1 MAAAENNHFSKNV
14 ILLRLEDC
22 QRSNGSVLI
31 PNTIEM
37 ARIRRPDTGQYRP
50 NVQFSTNM
58 SEQIVQQTLQNSF
71 PTFDLNEGF
80 SCAGINNQSNAFNFH
95 GDRRIWDGS
104 TIRRNLRGNSVL
116 YIVMSEPTYDYQYWT
131 QWLRDNVHYEATI
144 TPAQSPLQGGDPFK
158 VTFTPAL
165 EQTVTSGFAKFKKTD
180 NVFATVELERSARFG
195 YLHGSSIPAA
205 PEPGLADVEIES
217 QGRIL
222 LGSTRIFYYPN
233 ERQTIAMVHFEES
246 SMFRRLCEDMS
257 ENFRGA
263 NSTSTGRPQ
272 TSATFGHAQQVQLL
286 CFLVYTA
293 AKEGAQHFV
302 EMIFS
307 CSAGRIV
314 FDAYKS
320 NSQLPEVI
328 AREHGN
334 LGIARYFENITERLL
349 KESST
354 GKECPKAIDWS
365 ELAKAT
371 DKTQQQLVKEDIQTT
386 SGAFEKKWDT
396 MVENQK
402 DTKSLLEHFS
412 EHEMELDGK
421 DLAEIQKE
429 MMEMS
434 SEFLKTA
441 NSLRAAAAKLEQVL
455 KGCQMTRIAGTS
467 AVLGGMLIIGGGI
480 FMSLGAAAPILAT
493 GIGVALCGT
502 TAEFGAD
509 IYEKVKNLIEIKK
522 AEKLLRKL
530 LMVIDEIG
538 QSKLGRKKEK
548 NLSYLHYLAQTHE
561 LNDPIREMLSG
572 PFEFKRKQAMNTK
585 EDTRHAPKVFVP
597 IGTQVPPKSNF
608 NARSSKAASK
618 AEGKSSVEVPLDVK
632 KIIWDTEVLGSTI
645 RAVIEIK
652 GFNAP
657 KVLREKA
664 GELEKL
670 ALLNDIIMNA
680 RKSDKSA

>member
-1 MAAAENNHFSKNV
+1 
-14 ILLRLEDC
+14 
-22 QRSNGSVLI
+22 
-31 PNTIEM
+31 
-37 ARIRRPDTGQYRP
+37 
-50 NVQFSTNM
+50 
-58 SEQIVQQTLQNSF
+58 
-71 PTFDLNEGF
+71 
-80 SCAGINNQSNAFNFH
+80 
-95 GDRRIWDGS
+95 
-104 TIRRNLRGNSVL
+104 
-116 YIVMSEPTYDYQYWT
+116 
-131 QWLRDNVHYEATI
+131 
-144 TPAQSPLQGGDPFK
+144 
-158 VTFTPAL
+158 
-165 EQTVTSGFAKFKKTD
+165 
-180 NVFATVELERSARFG
+180 
-195 YLHGSSIPAA
+195 
-205 PEPGLADVEIES
+205 
-217 QGRIL
+217 
-222 LGSTRIFYYPN
+222 
-233 ERQTIAMVHFEES
+233 
-246 SMFRRLCEDMS
+246 
-257 ENFRGA
+257 
-263 NSTSTGRPQ
+263 
-272 TSATFGHAQQVQLL
+272 
-286 CFLVYTA
+286 
-293 AKEGAQHFV
+293 
-302 EMIFS
+302 
-307 CSAGRIV
+307 
-314 FDAYKS
+314 
-320 NSQLPEVI
+320 
-328 AREHGN
+328 
-334 LGIARYFENITERLL
+334 
-349 KESST
+349 
-354 GKECPKAIDWS
+354 
-365 ELAKAT
+365 
-371 DKTQQQLVKEDIQTT
+371 
-386 SGAFEKKWDT
+386 

-455 KGCQMTRIAGTS
+455 KGCQITRIAGRG

-502 TAEFGAD
+502 TAQVGAD
-509 IYEKVKNLIEIKK
+509 IYEKVENLMEIKK

-561 LNDPIREMLSG
+561 LNDPIIEMLSE

-597 IGTQVPPKSNF
+597 IVTQVPPKSNF
-608 NARSSKAASK
+608 NARSPKAASK

-652 GFNAP
+652 GFDAP

>member
-1 MAAAENNHFSKNV
+1 M
-14 ILLRLEDC
+14 
-22 QRSNGSVLI
+22 
-31 PNTIEM
+31 
-37 ARIRRPDTGQYRP
+37 
-50 NVQFSTNM
+50 
-58 SEQIVQQTLQNSF
+58 
-71 PTFDLNEGF
+71 
-80 SCAGINNQSNAFNFH
+80 
-95 GDRRIWDGS
+95 
-104 TIRRNLRGNSVL
+104 
-116 YIVMSEPTYDYQYWT
+116 
-131 QWLRDNVHYEATI
+131 
-144 TPAQSPLQGGDPFK
+144 
-158 VTFTPAL
+158 
-165 EQTVTSGFAKFKKTD
+165 
-180 NVFATVELERSARFG
+180 
-195 YLHGSSIPAA
+195 
-205 PEPGLADVEIES
+205 
-217 QGRIL
+217 
-222 LGSTRIFYYPN
+222 
-233 ERQTIAMVHFEES
+233 
-246 SMFRRLCEDMS
+246 
-257 ENFRGA
+257 
-263 NSTSTGRPQ
+263 
-272 TSATFGHAQQVQLL
+272 
-286 CFLVYTA
+286 
-293 AKEGAQHFV
+293 
-302 EMIFS
+302 
-307 CSAGRIV
+307 
-314 FDAYKS
+314 
-320 NSQLPEVI
+320 
-328 AREHGN
+328 
-334 LGIARYFENITERLL
+334 
-349 KESST
+349 
-354 GKECPKAIDWS
+354 
-365 ELAKAT
+365 
-371 DKTQQQLVKEDIQTT
+371 
-386 SGAFEKKWDT
+386 
-396 MVENQK
+396 ENQK

-434 SEFLKTA
+434 SEFHKTA

-455 KGCQMTRIAGTS
+455 KGCQMTRIAGRG

-561 LNDPIREMLSG
+561 LNDPIIEMLSG

-597 IGTQVPPKSNF
+597 IVTQVPPKSNF
-608 NARSSKAASK
+608 NARSPKAASK

>member
-1 MAAAENNHFSKNV
+1 M
-14 ILLRLEDC
+14 
-22 QRSNGSVLI
+22 
-31 PNTIEM
+31 
-37 ARIRRPDTGQYRP
+37 
-50 NVQFSTNM
+50 
-58 SEQIVQQTLQNSF
+58 
-71 PTFDLNEGF
+71 
-80 SCAGINNQSNAFNFH
+80 
-95 GDRRIWDGS
+95 
-104 TIRRNLRGNSVL
+104 
-116 YIVMSEPTYDYQYWT
+116 
-131 QWLRDNVHYEATI
+131 
-144 TPAQSPLQGGDPFK
+144 
-158 VTFTPAL
+158 
-165 EQTVTSGFAKFKKTD
+165 
-180 NVFATVELERSARFG
+180 
-195 YLHGSSIPAA
+195 
-205 PEPGLADVEIES
+205 
-217 QGRIL
+217 
-222 LGSTRIFYYPN
+222 
-233 ERQTIAMVHFEES
+233 
-246 SMFRRLCEDMS
+246 
-257 ENFRGA
+257 
-263 NSTSTGRPQ
+263 
-272 TSATFGHAQQVQLL
+272 
-286 CFLVYTA
+286 
-293 AKEGAQHFV
+293 
-302 EMIFS
+302 
-307 CSAGRIV
+307 
-314 FDAYKS
+314 
-320 NSQLPEVI
+320 
-328 AREHGN
+328 
-334 LGIARYFENITERLL
+334 
-349 KESST
+349 
-354 GKECPKAIDWS
+354 
-365 ELAKAT
+365 
-371 DKTQQQLVKEDIQTT
+371 
-386 SGAFEKKWDT
+386 
-396 MVENQK
+396 ENQK

-455 KGCQMTRIAGTS
+455 KGCQMTRIAGRG

-502 TAEFGAD
+502 TAQVGAD
-509 IYEKVKNLIEIKK
+509 IYEKVENLMEIKK

-561 LNDPIREMLSG
+561 LNDPIIEMLSE

-597 IGTQVPPKSNF
+597 IVTQVPPKSNF
-608 NARSSKAASK
+608 NARSPKAASK

-652 GFNAP
+652 GFDAP

>member
-1 MAAAENNHFSKNV
+1 M
-14 ILLRLEDC
+14 
-22 QRSNGSVLI
+22 
-31 PNTIEM
+31 
-37 ARIRRPDTGQYRP
+37 
-50 NVQFSTNM
+50 
-58 SEQIVQQTLQNSF
+58 
-71 PTFDLNEGF
+71 
-80 SCAGINNQSNAFNFH
+80 
-95 GDRRIWDGS
+95 
-104 TIRRNLRGNSVL
+104 
-116 YIVMSEPTYDYQYWT
+116 
-131 QWLRDNVHYEATI
+131 
-144 TPAQSPLQGGDPFK
+144 
-158 VTFTPAL
+158 
-165 EQTVTSGFAKFKKTD
+165 
-180 NVFATVELERSARFG
+180 
-195 YLHGSSIPAA
+195 
-205 PEPGLADVEIES
+205 
-217 QGRIL
+217 
-222 LGSTRIFYYPN
+222 
-233 ERQTIAMVHFEES
+233 
-246 SMFRRLCEDMS
+246 
-257 ENFRGA
+257 
-263 NSTSTGRPQ
+263 
-272 TSATFGHAQQVQLL
+272 
-286 CFLVYTA
+286 
-293 AKEGAQHFV
+293 
-302 EMIFS
+302 
-307 CSAGRIV
+307 
-314 FDAYKS
+314 
-320 NSQLPEVI
+320 
-328 AREHGN
+328 
-334 LGIARYFENITERLL
+334 
-349 KESST
+349 
-354 GKECPKAIDWS
+354 
-365 ELAKAT
+365 
-371 DKTQQQLVKEDIQTT
+371 
-386 SGAFEKKWDT
+386 
-396 MVENQK
+396 ENQK

-455 KGCQMTRIAGTS
+455 KGCQMTRIAGRG

-502 TAEFGAD
+502 TAQVGAD
-509 IYEKVKNLIEIKK
+509 IYEKVENLIEIKK

-561 LNDPIREMLSG
+561 LNDPIIEMLSE

-597 IGTQVPPKSNF
+597 IVTQVPPKSNF
-608 NARSSKAASK
+608 NARSPKAASK

-652 GFNAP
+652 GFDAP

>member
-1 MAAAENNHFSKNV
+1 M
-14 ILLRLEDC
+14 
-22 QRSNGSVLI
+22 
-31 PNTIEM
+31 
-37 ARIRRPDTGQYRP
+37 
-50 NVQFSTNM
+50 
-58 SEQIVQQTLQNSF
+58 
-71 PTFDLNEGF
+71 
-80 SCAGINNQSNAFNFH
+80 
-95 GDRRIWDGS
+95 
-104 TIRRNLRGNSVL
+104 
-116 YIVMSEPTYDYQYWT
+116 
-131 QWLRDNVHYEATI
+131 
-144 TPAQSPLQGGDPFK
+144 
-158 VTFTPAL
+158 
-165 EQTVTSGFAKFKKTD
+165 
-180 NVFATVELERSARFG
+180 
-195 YLHGSSIPAA
+195 
-205 PEPGLADVEIES
+205 
-217 QGRIL
+217 
-222 LGSTRIFYYPN
+222 
-233 ERQTIAMVHFEES
+233 
-246 SMFRRLCEDMS
+246 
-257 ENFRGA
+257 
-263 NSTSTGRPQ
+263 
-272 TSATFGHAQQVQLL
+272 
-286 CFLVYTA
+286 
-293 AKEGAQHFV
+293 
-302 EMIFS
+302 
-307 CSAGRIV
+307 
-314 FDAYKS
+314 
-320 NSQLPEVI
+320 
-328 AREHGN
+328 
-334 LGIARYFENITERLL
+334 
-349 KESST
+349 
-354 GKECPKAIDWS
+354 
-365 ELAKAT
+365 
-371 DKTQQQLVKEDIQTT
+371 
-386 SGAFEKKWDT
+386 
-396 MVENQK
+396 ENQK

-455 KGCQMTRIAGTS
+455 KGCQITRIAGRG

-502 TAEFGAD
+502 TAQVGAD
-509 IYEKVKNLIEIKK
+509 IYEKVENLMEIKK

-561 LNDPIREMLSG
+561 LNDPIIEMLSE

-597 IGTQVPPKSNF
+597 IVTQVPPKSNF
-608 NARSSKAASK
+608 NARSPKAASK

-652 GFNAP
+652 GFDAP

>member
-1 MAAAENNHFSKNV
+1 
-14 ILLRLEDC
+14 
-22 QRSNGSVLI
+22 
-31 PNTIEM
+31 
-37 ARIRRPDTGQYRP
+37 
-50 NVQFSTNM
+50 
-58 SEQIVQQTLQNSF
+58 
-71 PTFDLNEGF
+71 
-80 SCAGINNQSNAFNFH
+80 
-95 GDRRIWDGS
+95 
-104 TIRRNLRGNSVL
+104 
-116 YIVMSEPTYDYQYWT
+116 
-131 QWLRDNVHYEATI
+131 
-144 TPAQSPLQGGDPFK
+144 
-158 VTFTPAL
+158 
-165 EQTVTSGFAKFKKTD
+165 
-180 NVFATVELERSARFG
+180 
-195 YLHGSSIPAA
+195 
-205 PEPGLADVEIES
+205 
-217 QGRIL
+217 
-222 LGSTRIFYYPN
+222 
-233 ERQTIAMVHFEES
+233 
-246 SMFRRLCEDMS
+246 
-257 ENFRGA
+257 
-263 NSTSTGRPQ
+263 
-272 TSATFGHAQQVQLL
+272 
-286 CFLVYTA
+286 
-293 AKEGAQHFV
+293 
-302 EMIFS
+302 
-307 CSAGRIV
+307 
-314 FDAYKS
+314 
-320 NSQLPEVI
+320 
-328 AREHGN
+328 
-334 LGIARYFENITERLL
+334 
-349 KESST
+349 
-354 GKECPKAIDWS
+354 
-365 ELAKAT
+365 
-371 DKTQQQLVKEDIQTT
+371 
-386 SGAFEKKWDT
+386 

-455 KGCQMTRIAGTS
+455 KGCQMTRIAGRG

-502 TAEFGAD
+502 TAQVGAD
-509 IYEKVKNLIEIKK
+509 IYEKVENLIEIKK

-561 LNDPIREMLSG
+561 LNDPIIEMLSE

-597 IGTQVPPKSNF
+597 IVTQVPPKSNF
-608 NARSSKAASK
+608 NARSPKAASK

-652 GFNAP
+652 GFDAP

>member
-1 MAAAENNHFSKNV
+1 M
-14 ILLRLEDC
+14 
-22 QRSNGSVLI
+22 
-31 PNTIEM
+31 
-37 ARIRRPDTGQYRP
+37 
-50 NVQFSTNM
+50 
-58 SEQIVQQTLQNSF
+58 
-71 PTFDLNEGF
+71 
-80 SCAGINNQSNAFNFH
+80 
-95 GDRRIWDGS
+95 
-104 TIRRNLRGNSVL
+104 
-116 YIVMSEPTYDYQYWT
+116 
-131 QWLRDNVHYEATI
+131 
-144 TPAQSPLQGGDPFK
+144 
-158 VTFTPAL
+158 
-165 EQTVTSGFAKFKKTD
+165 
-180 NVFATVELERSARFG
+180 
-195 YLHGSSIPAA
+195 
-205 PEPGLADVEIES
+205 
-217 QGRIL
+217 
-222 LGSTRIFYYPN
+222 
-233 ERQTIAMVHFEES
+233 
-246 SMFRRLCEDMS
+246 
-257 ENFRGA
+257 
-263 NSTSTGRPQ
+263 
-272 TSATFGHAQQVQLL
+272 
-286 CFLVYTA
+286 
-293 AKEGAQHFV
+293 
-302 EMIFS
+302 
-307 CSAGRIV
+307 
-314 FDAYKS
+314 
-320 NSQLPEVI
+320 
-328 AREHGN
+328 
-334 LGIARYFENITERLL
+334 
-349 KESST
+349 
-354 GKECPKAIDWS
+354 
-365 ELAKAT
+365 
-371 DKTQQQLVKEDIQTT
+371 
-386 SGAFEKKWDT
+386 
-396 MVENQK
+396 ENQK

-455 KGCQMTRIAGTS
+455 KGCQMTRIAGRG

-480 FMSLGAAAPILAT
+480 FMSLGAAAPILAA

-502 TAEFGAD
+502 TAQVGAD
-509 IYEKVKNLIEIKK
+509 IYEKVENLMEIKK

-561 LNDPIREMLSG
+561 LNDPIIEMLSE

-597 IGTQVPPKSNF
+597 IVTQVPPKSNF
-608 NARSSKAASK
+608 NARSPKAASK

-652 GFNAP
+652 GFDAP

>member
-1 MAAAENNHFSKNV
+1 M
-14 ILLRLEDC
+14 
-22 QRSNGSVLI
+22 
-31 PNTIEM
+31 
-37 ARIRRPDTGQYRP
+37 
-50 NVQFSTNM
+50 
-58 SEQIVQQTLQNSF
+58 
-71 PTFDLNEGF
+71 
-80 SCAGINNQSNAFNFH
+80 
-95 GDRRIWDGS
+95 
-104 TIRRNLRGNSVL
+104 
-116 YIVMSEPTYDYQYWT
+116 
-131 QWLRDNVHYEATI
+131 
-144 TPAQSPLQGGDPFK
+144 
-158 VTFTPAL
+158 
-165 EQTVTSGFAKFKKTD
+165 
-180 NVFATVELERSARFG
+180 
-195 YLHGSSIPAA
+195 
-205 PEPGLADVEIES
+205 
-217 QGRIL
+217 
-222 LGSTRIFYYPN
+222 
-233 ERQTIAMVHFEES
+233 
-246 SMFRRLCEDMS
+246 
-257 ENFRGA
+257 
-263 NSTSTGRPQ
+263 
-272 TSATFGHAQQVQLL
+272 
-286 CFLVYTA
+286 
-293 AKEGAQHFV
+293 
-302 EMIFS
+302 
-307 CSAGRIV
+307 
-314 FDAYKS
+314 
-320 NSQLPEVI
+320 
-328 AREHGN
+328 
-334 LGIARYFENITERLL
+334 
-349 KESST
+349 
-354 GKECPKAIDWS
+354 
-365 ELAKAT
+365 
-371 DKTQQQLVKEDIQTT
+371 
-386 SGAFEKKWDT
+386 
-396 MVENQK
+396 ENQK

-455 KGCQMTRIAGTS
+455 KGCQMTRIAGRG

-502 TAEFGAD
+502 TAQVGAD
-509 IYEKVKNLIEIKK
+509 IYEKVKNLMEIKK

-561 LNDPIREMLSG
+561 LNDPIIEMLSE

-597 IGTQVPPKSNF
+597 IVTQVPPKSNF
-608 NARSSKAASK
+608 NARSPKAASK

-652 GFNAP
+652 GFDAP

>member
-1 MAAAENNHFSKNV
+1 
-14 ILLRLEDC
+14 
-22 QRSNGSVLI
+22 
-31 PNTIEM
+31 
-37 ARIRRPDTGQYRP
+37 
-50 NVQFSTNM
+50 
-58 SEQIVQQTLQNSF
+58 
-71 PTFDLNEGF
+71 
-80 SCAGINNQSNAFNFH
+80 
-95 GDRRIWDGS
+95 
-104 TIRRNLRGNSVL
+104 
-116 YIVMSEPTYDYQYWT
+116 
-131 QWLRDNVHYEATI
+131 
-144 TPAQSPLQGGDPFK
+144 
-158 VTFTPAL
+158 
-165 EQTVTSGFAKFKKTD
+165 
-180 NVFATVELERSARFG
+180 
-195 YLHGSSIPAA
+195 
-205 PEPGLADVEIES
+205 
-217 QGRIL
+217 
-222 LGSTRIFYYPN
+222 
-233 ERQTIAMVHFEES
+233 
-246 SMFRRLCEDMS
+246 
-257 ENFRGA
+257 
-263 NSTSTGRPQ
+263 
-272 TSATFGHAQQVQLL
+272 
-286 CFLVYTA
+286 
-293 AKEGAQHFV
+293 
-302 EMIFS
+302 
-307 CSAGRIV
+307 
-314 FDAYKS
+314 
-320 NSQLPEVI
+320 
-328 AREHGN
+328 
-334 LGIARYFENITERLL
+334 
-349 KESST
+349 
-354 GKECPKAIDWS
+354 
-365 ELAKAT
+365 
-371 DKTQQQLVKEDIQTT
+371 
-386 SGAFEKKWDT
+386 

-455 KGCQMTRIAGTS
+455 KGCQMTRIAGRG

-502 TAEFGAD
+502 TAQVGAD
-509 IYEKVKNLIEIKK
+509 IYEKVENLMEIKK

-561 LNDPIREMLSG
+561 LNDPIIEMLSE

-597 IGTQVPPKSNF
+597 IVTQVPPKSNF
-608 NARSSKAASK
+608 NARSPKAASK
-618 AEGKSSVEVPLDVK
+618 PEGKSSVEVPLDVK

-652 GFNAP
+652 GFDAP

>member
-1 MAAAENNHFSKNV
+1 M
-14 ILLRLEDC
+14 
-22 QRSNGSVLI
+22 
-31 PNTIEM
+31 
-37 ARIRRPDTGQYRP
+37 
-50 NVQFSTNM
+50 
-58 SEQIVQQTLQNSF
+58 
-71 PTFDLNEGF
+71 
-80 SCAGINNQSNAFNFH
+80 
-95 GDRRIWDGS
+95 
-104 TIRRNLRGNSVL
+104 
-116 YIVMSEPTYDYQYWT
+116 
-131 QWLRDNVHYEATI
+131 
-144 TPAQSPLQGGDPFK
+144 
-158 VTFTPAL
+158 
-165 EQTVTSGFAKFKKTD
+165 
-180 NVFATVELERSARFG
+180 
-195 YLHGSSIPAA
+195 
-205 PEPGLADVEIES
+205 
-217 QGRIL
+217 
-222 LGSTRIFYYPN
+222 
-233 ERQTIAMVHFEES
+233 
-246 SMFRRLCEDMS
+246 
-257 ENFRGA
+257 
-263 NSTSTGRPQ
+263 
-272 TSATFGHAQQVQLL
+272 
-286 CFLVYTA
+286 
-293 AKEGAQHFV
+293 
-302 EMIFS
+302 
-307 CSAGRIV
+307 
-314 FDAYKS
+314 
-320 NSQLPEVI
+320 
-328 AREHGN
+328 
-334 LGIARYFENITERLL
+334 
-349 KESST
+349 
-354 GKECPKAIDWS
+354 
-365 ELAKAT
+365 
-371 DKTQQQLVKEDIQTT
+371 
-386 SGAFEKKWDT
+386 
-396 MVENQK
+396 ENQK

-455 KGCQMTRIAGTS
+455 KGCQMTRIAGRG

-502 TAEFGAD
+502 TAQVGAD
-509 IYEKVKNLIEIKK
+509 IYEKVENLMEIKK

-561 LNDPIREMLSG
+561 LNDPIIEMLSE

-597 IGTQVPPKSNF
+597 IVTQVPPKSNF
-608 NARSSKAASK
+608 NARSPKAASK
-618 AEGKSSVEVPLDVK
+618 PEGKSSVEVPLDVK

-652 GFNAP
+652 GFDAP

>member
-1 MAAAENNHFSKNV
+1 
-14 ILLRLEDC
+14 
-22 QRSNGSVLI
+22 
-31 PNTIEM
+31 
-37 ARIRRPDTGQYRP
+37 
-50 NVQFSTNM
+50 
-58 SEQIVQQTLQNSF
+58 
-71 PTFDLNEGF
+71 
-80 SCAGINNQSNAFNFH
+80 
-95 GDRRIWDGS
+95 
-104 TIRRNLRGNSVL
+104 
-116 YIVMSEPTYDYQYWT
+116 
-131 QWLRDNVHYEATI
+131 
-144 TPAQSPLQGGDPFK
+144 
-158 VTFTPAL
+158 
-165 EQTVTSGFAKFKKTD
+165 
-180 NVFATVELERSARFG
+180 
-195 YLHGSSIPAA
+195 
-205 PEPGLADVEIES
+205 
-217 QGRIL
+217 
-222 LGSTRIFYYPN
+222 
-233 ERQTIAMVHFEES
+233 
-246 SMFRRLCEDMS
+246 
-257 ENFRGA
+257 
-263 NSTSTGRPQ
+263 
-272 TSATFGHAQQVQLL
+272 
-286 CFLVYTA
+286 
-293 AKEGAQHFV
+293 
-302 EMIFS
+302 
-307 CSAGRIV
+307 
-314 FDAYKS
+314 
-320 NSQLPEVI
+320 
-328 AREHGN
+328 
-334 LGIARYFENITERLL
+334 
-349 KESST
+349 
-354 GKECPKAIDWS
+354 
-365 ELAKAT
+365 
-371 DKTQQQLVKEDIQTT
+371 
-386 SGAFEKKWDT
+386 

-455 KGCQMTRIAGTS
+455 KGCQMTRIAGRG

-502 TAEFGAD
+502 TAQVGAD
-509 IYEKVKNLIEIKK
+509 IYEKVKNLMEIKK

-561 LNDPIREMLSG
+561 LNDPIIEMLSE

-585 EDTRHAPKVFVP
+585 EDARHAPKVFVP
-597 IGTQVPPKSNF
+597 IVTQVPPKSNF
-608 NARSSKAASK
+608 NARSPKAASK

-652 GFNAP
+652 GFDAP

>member
-1 MAAAENNHFSKNV
+1 
-14 ILLRLEDC
+14 
-22 QRSNGSVLI
+22 
-31 PNTIEM
+31 
-37 ARIRRPDTGQYRP
+37 
-50 NVQFSTNM
+50 
-58 SEQIVQQTLQNSF
+58 
-71 PTFDLNEGF
+71 
-80 SCAGINNQSNAFNFH
+80 
-95 GDRRIWDGS
+95 
-104 TIRRNLRGNSVL
+104 
-116 YIVMSEPTYDYQYWT
+116 
-131 QWLRDNVHYEATI
+131 
-144 TPAQSPLQGGDPFK
+144 
-158 VTFTPAL
+158 
-165 EQTVTSGFAKFKKTD
+165 
-180 NVFATVELERSARFG
+180 
-195 YLHGSSIPAA
+195 
-205 PEPGLADVEIES
+205 
-217 QGRIL
+217 
-222 LGSTRIFYYPN
+222 
-233 ERQTIAMVHFEES
+233 
-246 SMFRRLCEDMS
+246 
-257 ENFRGA
+257 
-263 NSTSTGRPQ
+263 
-272 TSATFGHAQQVQLL
+272 
-286 CFLVYTA
+286 
-293 AKEGAQHFV
+293 
-302 EMIFS
+302 
-307 CSAGRIV
+307 
-314 FDAYKS
+314 
-320 NSQLPEVI
+320 
-328 AREHGN
+328 
-334 LGIARYFENITERLL
+334 
-349 KESST
+349 
-354 GKECPKAIDWS
+354 
-365 ELAKAT
+365 
-371 DKTQQQLVKEDIQTT
+371 
-386 SGAFEKKWDT
+386 

-455 KGCQMTRIAGTS
+455 RGCKMTRIAGTS

-502 TAEFGAD
+502 TAQFGAD

-548 NLSYLHYLAQTHE
+548 NLSYLHYLAQTHV
-561 LNDPIREMLSG
+561 LNDPTIEMLSELT
-572 PFEFKRKQAMNTK
+572 EFKRKQARNTK

-597 IGTQVPPKSNF
+597 TVTEVPPKSNF

-618 AEGKSSVEVPLDVK
+618 AEGKSSVEVPLGVK

-652 GFNAP
+652 GFDAP

>member
-1 MAAAENNHFSKNV
+1 
-14 ILLRLEDC
+14 
-22 QRSNGSVLI
+22 
-31 PNTIEM
+31 
-37 ARIRRPDTGQYRP
+37 
-50 NVQFSTNM
+50 
-58 SEQIVQQTLQNSF
+58 
-71 PTFDLNEGF
+71 
-80 SCAGINNQSNAFNFH
+80 
-95 GDRRIWDGS
+95 
-104 TIRRNLRGNSVL
+104 
-116 YIVMSEPTYDYQYWT
+116 
-131 QWLRDNVHYEATI
+131 
-144 TPAQSPLQGGDPFK
+144 
-158 VTFTPAL
+158 
-165 EQTVTSGFAKFKKTD
+165 
-180 NVFATVELERSARFG
+180 
-195 YLHGSSIPAA
+195 
-205 PEPGLADVEIES
+205 
-217 QGRIL
+217 
-222 LGSTRIFYYPN
+222 
-233 ERQTIAMVHFEES
+233 
-246 SMFRRLCEDMS
+246 
-257 ENFRGA
+257 
-263 NSTSTGRPQ
+263 
-272 TSATFGHAQQVQLL
+272 
-286 CFLVYTA
+286 
-293 AKEGAQHFV
+293 
-302 EMIFS
+302 
-307 CSAGRIV
+307 
-314 FDAYKS
+314 
-320 NSQLPEVI
+320 
-328 AREHGN
+328 
-334 LGIARYFENITERLL
+334 
-349 KESST
+349 
-354 GKECPKAIDWS
+354 
-365 ELAKAT
+365 
-371 DKTQQQLVKEDIQTT
+371 
-386 SGAFEKKWDT
+386 

-455 KGCQMTRIAGTS
+455 KGCQMTRIAGRG

-480 FMSLGAAAPILAT
+480 FMSLGAAAPILAA

-502 TAEFGAD
+502 TAQVGAD
-509 IYEKVKNLIEIKK
+509 IYEKVENLMEIKK

-561 LNDPIREMLSG
+561 LNDPIIEMLSE

-597 IGTQVPPKSNF
+597 IVTQVPPKSNF
-608 NARSSKAASK
+608 NARSPKAASK

-652 GFNAP
+652 GFDAP

>member
-1 MAAAENNHFSKNV
+1 
-14 ILLRLEDC
+14 
-22 QRSNGSVLI
+22 
-31 PNTIEM
+31 
-37 ARIRRPDTGQYRP
+37 
-50 NVQFSTNM
+50 
-58 SEQIVQQTLQNSF
+58 
-71 PTFDLNEGF
+71 
-80 SCAGINNQSNAFNFH
+80 
-95 GDRRIWDGS
+95 
-104 TIRRNLRGNSVL
+104 
-116 YIVMSEPTYDYQYWT
+116 
-131 QWLRDNVHYEATI
+131 
-144 TPAQSPLQGGDPFK
+144 
-158 VTFTPAL
+158 
-165 EQTVTSGFAKFKKTD
+165 
-180 NVFATVELERSARFG
+180 
-195 YLHGSSIPAA
+195 
-205 PEPGLADVEIES
+205 
-217 QGRIL
+217 
-222 LGSTRIFYYPN
+222 
-233 ERQTIAMVHFEES
+233 
-246 SMFRRLCEDMS
+246 
-257 ENFRGA
+257 
-263 NSTSTGRPQ
+263 
-272 TSATFGHAQQVQLL
+272 
-286 CFLVYTA
+286 
-293 AKEGAQHFV
+293 
-302 EMIFS
+302 
-307 CSAGRIV
+307 
-314 FDAYKS
+314 
-320 NSQLPEVI
+320 
-328 AREHGN
+328 
-334 LGIARYFENITERLL
+334 
-349 KESST
+349 
-354 GKECPKAIDWS
+354 
-365 ELAKAT
+365 
-371 DKTQQQLVKEDIQTT
+371 
-386 SGAFEKKWDT
+386 

-455 KGCQMTRIAGTS
+455 KGCQMTRIAGRG

-502 TAEFGAD
+502 TAQVGAD
-509 IYEKVKNLIEIKK
+509 IYEKVKNLMEIKK

-561 LNDPIREMLSG
+561 LNDPIIEMLSE

-597 IGTQVPPKSNF
+597 IVTQVPPKSNF
-608 NARSSKAASK
+608 NARSPKAASK

-652 GFNAP
+652 GFDAP